1 MSIRD
6 NLELIREEI
15 ARAEALAG
23 RPAGSVTLVAVS
35 KFHPVSSVLEA
46 VKAGQ
51 SVFGENR
58 VQEAV
63 PKFQEVLSSSPEV
76 SLHLIGSLQRNKVRQ
91 IVPLAACIESVDR
104 IELLREI
111 GKHTTASGKHMSIL
125 FEIRTG
131 EESKSG
137 YTSEDDLFRS
147 LDLLCEYPFVHC
159 RGLMTL
165 APQTDNESTIAGS
178 FSYMR
183 RLGEACSV
191 RYPELDFSVLSMG
204 MSSDY
209 KIAIREG
216 STEVRIGTA
225 IFGERR

>member
-51 SVFGENR
+51 TVFGENR

-63 PKFQEVLSSSPEV
+63 PKFQEVLSNSPEI

-104 IELLREI
+104 
-111 GKHTTASGKHMSIL
+111 
-125 FEIRTG
+125 
-131 EESKSG
+131 
-137 YTSEDDLFRS
+137 
-147 LDLLCEYPFVHC
+147 
-159 RGLMTL
+159 
-165 APQTDNESTIAGS
+165 
-178 FSYMR
+178 
-183 RLGEACSV
+183 
-191 RYPELDFSVLSMG
+191 
-204 MSSDY
+204 
-209 KIAIREG
+209 
-216 STEVRIGTA
+216 
-225 IFGERR
+225 